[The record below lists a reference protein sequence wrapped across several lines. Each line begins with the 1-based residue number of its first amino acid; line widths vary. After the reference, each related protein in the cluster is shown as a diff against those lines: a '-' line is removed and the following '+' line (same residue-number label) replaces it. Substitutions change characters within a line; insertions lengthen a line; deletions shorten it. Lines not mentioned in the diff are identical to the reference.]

1 MTEKQEARITN
12 LRYRDKPYPHS
23 RVEIDP
29 EENTITF
36 TREKRGPTSRLLQRR
51 VDPIQAKITKTTKIE
66 AYPPKVTIDDASFE
80 VVNKNSTQRIVDAAA
95 RPQRDEQKRVERLIS
110 DAGQTA
116 KHLLEERAKTLQNIS
131 DLTREPRKTLM
142 IADEQIINAADPVEE
157 YREKASQVFRET
169 YSETISKMDALRT
182 HLNEDDAQRL
192 YAVIYGIGR
201 AQDATLAGDGELLRN
216 ALTLIERATEK
227 NMRFEKLSNLTI
239 KTITAELCTEFNNLK
254 LGIME
259 AS

>member
-12 LRYRDKPYPHS
+12 LRYRDKPYPHD

-29 EENTITF
+29 EEGTITF
-36 TREKRGPTSRLLQRR
+36 TNKKNGPINHLLRR
-51 VDPIQAKITKTTKIE
+51 RSEPIQAKITKTTKIKTDTL
-66 AYPPKVTIDDASFE
+66 KVTIDDASFD
-80 VVNKNSTQRIVDAAA
+80 VVNKGSLQRIVDAAA
-95 RPQRDEQKRVERLIS
+95 RLRRDEQKRIERLIS
-110 DAGQTA
+110 DAEQTT
-116 KHLLEERAKTLQNIS
+116 KHLLEERAKTLQDIS

-142 IADEQIINAADPVEE
+142 IADEQIIKAADPVEE
-157 YREKASQVFRET
+157 YRKKASKIVREA

-201 AQDATLAGDGELLRN
+201 TQDATLAGDGELLRN

-227 NMRFEKLSNLTI
+227 SMRFERYSNFTI
-239 KTITAELCTEFNNLK
+239 KTITAELCAEFDNLK
-254 LGIME
+254 LSPIE
-259 AS
+259 VA